1 MIKSKCKIIKHLEE
15 NMGENFP
22 DLGLYKR
29 FLELYKRFLDMISR
43 GKSTEEIDK
52 LDYQN

>member
-29 FLELYKRFLDMISR
+29 FLDMISR

>member
-1 MIKSKCKIIKHLEE
+1 MIRSKCKIIKHLEE

-29 FLELYKRFLDMISR
+29 FLDMISR